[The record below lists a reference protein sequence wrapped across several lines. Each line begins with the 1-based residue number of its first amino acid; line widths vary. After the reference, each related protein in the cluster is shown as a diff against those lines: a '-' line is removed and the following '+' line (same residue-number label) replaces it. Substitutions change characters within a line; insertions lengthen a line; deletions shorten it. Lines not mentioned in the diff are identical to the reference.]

1 MGEEIRKSDE
11 GLGQDEEEV
20 ARLMRVSPDT
30 NGEAAKQQVTEFK
43 EILKT
48 LKR

>member
-1 MGEEIRKSDE
+1 
-11 GLGQDEEEV
+11 
-20 ARLMRVSPDT
+20 MRVSPTT
-30 NGEAAKQQVTEFK
+30 NEEDAGKQVAEFK